1 MVLDEPALAASW
13 PAEGGRRLVEQR
25 RPDRT
30 LFLAVDH
37 HPAHGFR
44 IEAPGYGTHVVAAD
58 GRTWVG
64 MPAGEPV
71 WRWRELVFAQVLP
84 TVAALHGLEPLHA
97 SAVAVAGR
105 VHGLL
110 AASGVGKSSTAAHLV
125 GRGAEFFTDDVL
137 ALEEIGGRLVAHP
150 GPRVAKLHE
159 DELAVMTPAARRRLG
174 ATSGEHDGKHHLR
187 PCGPGGS
194 LPLGGLLFLTRVAGG
209 AEVTIEPATNSVPRL
224 LAGAF
229 APHVATPLRLE
240 RQLAVCALAHRD
252 VPLWRV
258 GVPPGR
264 SAVDVAGA
272 VWKHFAARAGAT
284 LESQDLSRLH

>member
-1 MVLDEPALAASW
+1 MILDAASLAASW
-13 PAEGGRRLVEQR
+13 PDAGGRRLVEQR

-37 HPAHGFR
+37 HPEHGFR

-64 MPAGEPV
+64 QPAGGEPA

-97 SAVAVAGR
+97 SAVAIDGR

-125 GRGAEFFTDDVL
+125 GRGAQFVTDDVL
-137 ALEEIGGRLVAHP
+137 VLEEIAGRLVAHP
-150 GPRVAKLHE
+150 GPRLAKLHGH
-159 DELAVMTPAARRRLG
+159 ELAAMTPAARRRLG
-174 ATSGEHDGKHHLR
+174 TASGEHDGKQHLR
-187 PCGPGGS
+187 PSGPGGP

-209 AEVTIEPATNSVPRL
+209 AEVTIAPAADSVPRL
-224 LAGAF
+224 LASAF
-229 APHVATPLRLE
+229 APHVATPLRLD
-240 RQLAVCALAHRD
+240 RQLAVCAAAHRD
-252 VPLWRV
+252 VALWRV
-258 GVPPGR
+258 GVPPGCT
-264 SAVDVAGA
+264 AADVAGA
-272 VWKHFAARAGAT
+272 VWTHLSPRGGAS
-284 LESQDLSRLH
+284 LES